1 MTNASDPTPW
11 VSAVR
16 ASHDRLSAIVAGL
29 DADGLRKQS
38 YAKEWTIADALSHL
52 GSGAE
57 IFSAV
62 IEAAL
67 SGAES
72 PTLDAFQ
79 PIWDTWN
86 ARTPE
91 EQAAQCT
98 AANEALVARVE
109 GLSPAERES
118 FTVVMFGRMTLDLAG
133 VLGMRLSEHAVHA
146 WDVEVAL
153 DPTARIAPD
162 AVGLLAVRL
171 PMMIGFMGKQ
181 QEPPTTVA
189 VTTTNPAMTFT
200 LDTGGVTLT
209 PRQHRGVGVAGAAG
223 RSLRPAGLRPSR
235 RRRRGHVRRRHHRAR
250 APGGLS
256 WLLAP
261 ALVPSS
267 RRRPQCPPSAASPHP
282 ACSPPRSPHLRPL
295 ARRAVPGRL
304 ARPPCPECP
313 PIRSSRSRSPT

>member
-1 MTNASDPTPW
+1 VTNASDSTPW

-38 YAKEWTIADALSHL
+38 YAKEWTIADVLSHL

-57 IFSAV
+57 IFSLV
-62 IEAAL
+62 IEA
-67 SGAES
+67 GVTGVE
-72 PTLDAFQ
+72 PPGMDVFK

-91 EQAAQCT
+91 EQAAQST

-109 GLSPAERES
+109 ALSPAERAS
-118 FTVVMFGRMTLDLAG
+118 FTVVMFGRMPMDLAG

-153 DPTARIAPD
+153 DPTARIAPE

-171 PMMIGFMGKQ
+171 PMMTGFMGKQ
-181 QEPPTTVA
+181 LQTPTTVA
-189 VTTTNPAMTFT
+189 VTTTQPAMTFT

-209 PRQHRGVGVAGAAG
+209 PGSTGASA
-223 RSLRPAGLRPSR
+223 SLALPAEAF
-235 RRRRGHVRRRHHRAR
+235 VR
-250 APGGLS
+250 
-256 WLLAP
+256 
-261 ALVPSS
+261 LVY
-267 RRRPQCPPSAASPHP
+267 
-282 ACSPPRSPHLRPL
+282 
-295 ARRAVPGRL
+295 GRL
-304 ARPPCPECP
+304 DDDAEVTSADSITVPELQAVFP
-313 PIRSSRSRSPT
+313 GF